1 MAQIAEIA
9 DAVAPAPTL
18 PQRIVLARGWTR
30 RAIAF
35 CAGAAGALALAPF
48 DFIPAMFAPLA
59 VAVWLIDGAADGEDS
74 PRFALAPI
82 LSAAGAGWWLGFGY
96 FVAGLWWMG
105 AAMLVEADQFAWALP
120 LAVFG
125 LPAILALFPAAG
137 FAAARLLWSRGGLR
151 VFALAAGLSAAE
163 WLRGHLFT
171 GFPWN
176 DFGMA
181 LAGAGPLAQ
190 SASLVGLYGLDI
202 LAIVIF
208 AAPATLIDRASRGAG
223 RINWTMLTAT
233 FLAMLMLAYGVF
245 RLGANQTEYV
255 DGVKL
260 RLMQPNL
267 PQDAKFRPENGANIL
282 RHYLALSERAS
293 NESASGLAE
302 FTHLV
307 WPESAFPY
315 IISQKPQ
322 TLAAIA
328 RALNGGVLLTGAA
341 RAEGDGDGR
350 RGRIFNS
357 IEALR
362 GETIVAFY
370 DKIHLVPFGEYLPL
384 EELLRPLG
392 INHLVPGIWDR
403 GAGPRL
409 LFAPGLPLVAPLVCY
424 EAIFSGDAIER
435 GAQRPRLFL
444 NVTNDG
450 WFGRTTGPY
459 QHLAQARLRAIEE
472 GLPMIRV
479 ANTGV
484 SAIIDAYGRILQS
497 LPLGEEGVIDGRLPR
512 EAAPTAFAI
521 YGALTFPAL
530 LALSTALALVGV
542 ARRQPSPPARALAVR
557 RGPAPMPP
565 GPQCRPSDAKR
576 SSRDGA

>member
-1 MAQIAEIA
+1 MAQLAEIA
-9 DAVAPAPTL
+9 DAGATAPSL

-48 DFIPAMFAPLA
+48 DFIPAMFATLT
-59 VAVWLIDGAADGEDS
+59 VAVWLIDGAAES
-74 PRFALAPI
+74 ENSNRFALAPI

-125 LPAILALFPAAG
+125 LPAVLALFPAAG
-137 FAAARLLWSRGGLR
+137 FAAARLLWSTGGAR
-151 VFALAAGLSAAE
+151 VFALAAGLGAAE

-176 DFGMA
+176 DFGMT

-190 SASLVGLYGLDI
+190 TASLVGLYGLDI

-208 AAPATLIDRASRGAG
+208 AAPATLIDRRPRGAG
-223 RINWTMLTAT
+223 RINWTMLGAT
-233 FLAMLMLAYGVF
+233 VLAVLMLAYGAF
-245 RLGANQTEYV
+245 RLGANETEYV
-255 DGVKL
+255 EGVTL

-267 PQDAKFRPENGANIL
+267 PQDAKFRPENGEWIL
-282 RHYLALSERAS
+282 RRYLALSEGATEARP
-293 NESASGLAE
+293 SGLAGV
-302 FTHLV
+302 THLI

-315 IISQKPQ
+315 VLSNHPEAV
-322 TLAAIA
+322 TAIA
-328 RALNGGVLLTGAA
+328 RALKGGMLLTGAA
-341 RAEGDGDGR
+341 RAEGEGGGR

-357 IEALR
+357 IEALQ
-362 GETIVAFY
+362 GETILAFY
-370 DKIHLVPFGEYLPL
+370 DKVHLVPFGEYLPL

-409 LFAPGLPLVAPLVCY
+409 LAAPGLPPIAPLICY
-424 EAIFSGDAIER
+424 EAIFSGETIQP
-435 GAQRPRLFL
+435 GAAERPRLFL

-450 WFGRTTGPY
+450 WFGHTTGPY

-484 SAIIDAYGRILQS
+484 SAIIDAYGRMLQS
-497 LPLGEEGVIDGRLPR
+497 LPLGQEGVIDGRLPK
-512 EAAPTAFAI
+512 EAASTAFALH
-521 YGALTFPAL
+521 GALAFPLL
-530 LALSTALALVGV
+530 LAAATALALLGA
-542 ARRQPSPPARALAVR
+542 ARR
-557 RGPAPMPP
+557 
-565 GPQCRPSDAKR
+565 
-576 SSRDGA
+576 

>member
-1 MAQIAEIA
+1 MAQIAETA
-9 DAVAPAPTL
+9 DARAPALTL
-18 PQRIVLARGWTR
+18 PQRIVLARGWSR

-48 DFIPAMFAPLA
+48 DVIPAMFVPLT
-59 VAVWLIDGAADGEDS
+59 VAVWLIDGAADDKNTKR
-74 PRFALAPI
+74 PALAPI

-120 LAVFG
+120 FAVFG
-125 LPAILALFPAAG
+125 LPAVLALFPAAG
-137 FAAARLLWSRGGLR
+137 FAAARLLWSPGSLR
-151 VFALAAGLSAAE
+151 VFALAAGLGAAE

-181 LAGAGPLAQ
+181 LAGAGPMAQ
-190 SASLVGLYGLDI
+190 TASLVGLHGLDI
-202 LAIVIF
+202 IAIVMF
-208 AAPATLIDRASRGAG
+208 AAPATLVDRAPGGVR
-223 RINWTMLTAT
+223 RIHGTMLAAT
-233 FLAMLMLAYGVF
+233 GLAMLMLAYGAL
-245 RLGANQTEYV
+245 RIGANQTEYI
-255 DGVKL
+255 DGVTL

-267 PQDAKFRPENGANIL
+267 PQDAKFRPENGENIL
-282 RHYLALSERAS
+282 RRYLALSQRATDERP
-293 NESASGLAE
+293 SGLAGV
-302 FTHLV
+302 THLV

-322 TLAAIA
+322 ALAAIA
-328 RALNGGVLLTGAA
+328 RALKGSVLLTGAA
-341 RAEGDGDGR
+341 RAEGEGDGR

-357 IEALR
+357 IEAIR
-362 GETIVAFY
+362 GEAIVAFY

-384 EELLRPLG
+384 EGWLRPLG
-392 INHLVPGIWDR
+392 INQLVPGIWDR

-409 LFAPGLPLVAPLVCY
+409 LAAPGLPPVAPLICY

-435 GAQRPRLFL
+435 GAERPRLFL

-450 WFGRTTGPY
+450 WFGLTTGPY

-479 ANTGV
+479 ANTGA

-512 EAAPTAFAI
+512 EAAPTVFAAFGAMAFAV
-521 YGALTFPAL
+521 L
-530 LALSTALALVGV
+530 LALATMLALIGA
-542 ARRQPSPPARALAVR
+542 ARR
-557 RGPAPMPP
+557 
-565 GPQCRPSDAKR
+565 
-576 SSRDGA
+576 

>member
-9 DAVAPAPTL
+9 SARASAPTIL
-18 PQRIVLARGWTR
+18 QRIVLARGWTR

-48 DFIPAMFAPLA
+48 DVVPAMFAPLT

-74 PRFALAPI
+74 PRFALAP
-82 LSAAGAGWWLGFGY
+82 LVSAAGAGWWLGFGY

-125 LPAILALFPAAG
+125 LPAVLAIFPAAG
-137 FAAARLLWSRGGLR
+137 FALARLLWSPGGVR
-151 VFALAAGLSAAE
+151 VFALAAGLGAAE

-181 LAGAGPLAQ
+181 LTSAGPMAQ
-190 SASLVGLYGLDI
+190 TASLVGLHGLDI
-202 LAIVIF
+202 IAIVIF
-208 AAPATLIDRASRGAG
+208 AAPATLIDRAPRGAR
-223 RINWTMLTAT
+223 RIGGTMRAAAA
-233 FLAMLMLAYGVF
+233 LAMLMFAYGVF
-245 RLGANQTEYV
+245 RLGANMTEYV
-255 DGVKL
+255 DGVTL

-267 PQDAKFRPENGANIL
+267 PQDAKFRPENGAKIL
-282 RHYLALSERAS
+282 HHYLALSERAT
-293 NESASGLAE
+293 SARTSGLADV
-302 FTHLV
+302 THLV

-315 IISQKPQ
+315 VISRHPEA
-322 TLAAIA
+322 LAAIA
-328 RALNGGVLLTGAA
+328 RALKGGVLLTGAA
-341 RAEGDGDGR
+341 RAENDGDGR
-350 RGRIFNS
+350 SRIFNS
-357 IEALR
+357 IEALK
-362 GETIVAFY
+362 GESIVAFY
-370 DKIHLVPFGEYLPL
+370 DKVHLVPFGEYLPL
-384 EELLRPLG
+384 EDALRPLG

-409 LFAPGLPLVAPLVCY
+409 LVAPGLPPIAPLICY
-424 EAIFSGDAIER
+424 EAIFPGEAIER

-444 NVTNDG
+444 NLTNDG

-497 LPLGEEGVIDGRLPR
+497 LPLGEEGLIDGRLPR
-512 EAAPTAFAI
+512 EAAPTVFAT
-521 YGALTFPAL
+521 YGALAFPAL
-530 LALSTALALVGV
+530 LAAATALALLGV
-542 ARRQPSPPARALAVR
+542 ARR
-557 RGPAPMPP
+557 
-565 GPQCRPSDAKR
+565 RP
-576 SSRDGA
+576 

>member
-1 MAQIAEIA
+1 MAQIAEIV
-9 DAVAPAPTL
+9 DAGAPASTL
-18 PQRIVLARGWTR
+18 PQRIILARGWTR

-35 CAGAAGALALAPF
+35 LAGATGALALAPF
-48 DFIPAMFAPLA
+48 DVIPAMFVPLT
-59 VAVWLIDGAADGEDS
+59 VAVWLIDGAADVKATK
-74 PRFALAPI
+74 RLALAPI
-82 LSAAGAGWWLGFGY
+82 LSAADAGWWLGFGY

-125 LPAILALFPAAG
+125 LPAVLALFPAAG
-137 FAAARLLWSRGGLR
+137 FAAARILWSPGGWR
-151 VFALAAGLSAAE
+151 VFALAAGLGAAE

-181 LAGAGPLAQ
+181 IAGAGPLAQ
-190 SASLVGLYGLDI
+190 TAALVGLHGLDI

-208 AAPATLIDRASRGAG
+208 AAPATLVDRAPDGAR
-223 RINWTMLTAT
+223 RIHATMLAATA
-233 FLAMLMLAYGVF
+233 LAMLMLAYGAF
-245 RLGANQTEYV
+245 RLGANRTEFV
-255 DGVKL
+255 DGVTL

-267 PQDAKFRPENGANIL
+267 PQDAKFRPENGEKIL
-282 RHYLALSERAS
+282 RRYLALSERATS
-293 NESASGLAE
+293 ERPSGLAE
-302 FTHLV
+302 VTHLV

-315 IISQKPQ
+315 IISHKPEA
-322 TLAAIA
+322 LATIA
-328 RALNGGVLLTGAA
+328 HALKATVLLTGAA
-341 RAEGDGDGR
+341 RAEGEGDGR

-384 EELLRPLG
+384 EEWLRPLG
-392 INHLVPGIWDR
+392 INQLVPGIWDR
-403 GAGPRL
+403 GGGPRL
-409 LFAPGLPLVAPLVCY
+409 LAAPGLPPIAPLICY
-424 EAIFSGDAIER
+424 EAIFPGEAIAR

-444 NVTNDG
+444 NLTNDG
-450 WFGRTTGPY
+450 WFGRTPGPY
-459 QHLAQARLRAIEE
+459 QHMAQARLRAIEE

-512 EAAPTAFAI
+512 DAAPTVFAAF
-521 YGALTFPAL
+521 GALAFPAL
-530 LALSTALALVGV
+530 LALSAALAWIGA
-542 ARRQPSPPARALAVR
+542 ARR
-557 RGPAPMPP
+557 
-565 GPQCRPSDAKR
+565 
-576 SSRDGA
+576 

>member
-1 MAQIAEIA
+1 MAQLAEIA
-9 DAVAPAPTL
+9 DAGAPANSL

-48 DFIPAMFAPLA
+48 DVIPAMFAPLT
-59 VAVWLIDGAADGEDS
+59 VAVWLIDGATEDENS
-74 PRFALAPI
+74 NRFALAPI

-125 LPAILALFPAAG
+125 LPAVLALFPAAG
-137 FAAARLLWSRGGLR
+137 FAAARLLWSTGGAR
-151 VFALAAGLSAAE
+151 VFALAAGLGAAE

-190 SASLVGLYGLDI
+190 TASLVGLYGLDI

-208 AAPATLIDRASRGAG
+208 AAPATLIDRRPRGAG
-223 RINWTMLTAT
+223 RINWTMLGAT
-233 FLAMLMLAYGVF
+233 VLAMLMLAYGAF
-245 RLGANQTEYV
+245 RLGANETEYV
-255 DGVKL
+255 EGVTL

-267 PQDAKFRPENGANIL
+267 PQDAKFRPENGPKIL
-282 RHYLALSERAS
+282 RHYLALSEGA
-293 NESASGLAE
+293 GLAGI
-302 FTHLV
+302 THLI

-315 IISQKPQ
+315 VLSNHPEAV
-322 TLAAIA
+322 TAIA
-328 RALNGGVLLTGAA
+328 RALKGRVLLTGAA
-341 RAEGDGDGR
+341 RAEGEGGGR

-357 IEALR
+357 IEALQ
-362 GETIVAFY
+362 GETILAFY
-370 DKIHLVPFGEYLPL
+370 DKVHLVPFGEYLPL

-409 LFAPGLPLVAPLVCY
+409 LAAPGLPPVAPLICY
-424 EAIFSGDAIER
+424 EAIFSGETIQPDFAE
-435 GAQRPRLFL
+435 RPRLFL

-450 WFGRTTGPY
+450 WFGHTTGPF

-497 LPLGEEGVIDGRLPR
+497 LPLGQEGVIDGRLPK
-512 EAAPTAFAI
+512 EAASTAFAL
-521 YGALTFPAL
+521 YGAWAFPSL
-530 LALSTALALVGV
+530 LAAATALALLGV
-542 ARRQPSPPARALAVR
+542 ARR
-557 RGPAPMPP
+557 
-565 GPQCRPSDAKR
+565 
-576 SSRDGA
+576 

>member
-1 MAQIAEIA
+1 MTQIAEISG
-9 DAVAPAPTL
+9 APASAQSL
-18 PQRIVLARGWTR
+18 PQRIVLARGWAR
-30 RAIAF
+30 HAIAF
-35 CAGAAGALALAPF
+35 GAGATGALALAPF
-48 DFIPAMFAPLA
+48 DFTPAMFVPLT
-59 VAVWLIDGAADGEDS
+59 VAVWLIDGAAGKTDS
-74 PRFALAPI
+74 RRLALAPI

-125 LPAILALFPAAG
+125 LPAVLALFTAAG
-137 FAAARLLWSRGGLR
+137 FAAARLLWSPGGAR
-151 VFALAAGLSAAE
+151 VFALAAGLGGAE

-190 SASLVGLYGLDI
+190 TASLVGLYGLDVI
-202 LAIVIF
+202 AVVIF
-208 AAPATLIDRASRGAG
+208 AAPATLSDRAPAGVCRISGTMATAAALALLMFAFGA
-223 RINWTMLTAT
+223 
-233 FLAMLMLAYGVF
+233 Y
-245 RLGANQTEYV
+245 RLGGNETEYV
-255 DGVKL
+255 NGVAL

-267 PQDAKFRPENGANIL
+267 PQDAKFRPENGPNIL
-282 RHYLALSERAS
+282 RHYLALSQRPTSERP
-293 NESASGLAE
+293 SGLAE
-302 FTHLV
+302 VTHLV

-315 IISQKPQ
+315 IISKRPEAL
-322 TLAAIA
+322 TAIA
-328 RALNGGVLLTGAA
+328 GALKDAVLLTGAA
-341 RAEGDGDGR
+341 RAEGDGGGR

-357 IEALR
+357 IEALK

-370 DKIHLVPFGEYLPL
+370 DKMHLVPFGEYLPL
-384 EELLRPLG
+384 EEALRPLG
-392 INHLVPGIWDR
+392 VHHLVPGIWDR

-409 LFAPGLPLVAPLVCY
+409 LAAPGLPPVAPLICY
-424 EAIFSGDAIER
+424 EAIFSGEAVQRDAAER
-435 GAQRPRLFL
+435 PQLFL

-450 WFGRTTGPY
+450 WFGHTTGPY

-497 LPLGEEGVIDGRLPR
+497 LPLGQEGLIDGRLPSA
-512 EAAPTAFAI
+512 AAPTVFATS
-521 YGALTFPAL
+521 GALAFPIL
-530 LALSTALALVGV
+530 LALATALALSGT
-542 ARRQPSPPARALAVR
+542 AH
-557 RGPAPMPP
+557 RGA
-565 GPQCRPSDAKR
+565 
-576 SSRDGA
+576 

>member
-1 MAQIAEIA
+1 
-9 DAVAPAPTL
+9 
-18 PQRIVLARGWTR
+18 
-30 RAIAF
+30 
-35 CAGAAGALALAPF
+35 
-48 DFIPAMFAPLA
+48 MFAPLT
-59 VAVWLIDGAADGEDS
+59 VAVWLIDGAAEGENS
-74 PRFALAPI
+74 NRFALAPI

-125 LPAILALFPAAG
+125 LPAVLALFPAAG
-137 FAAARLLWSRGGLR
+137 FAAARLLWSTGGAR
-151 VFALAAGLSAAE
+151 VFALAAGLGASE

-181 LAGAGPLAQ
+181 LAGAGPMAQ
-190 SASLVGLYGLDI
+190 TASLVGLYGLDI

-208 AAPATLIDRASRGAG
+208 AAPATLIDRRPRGAG
-223 RINWTMLTAT
+223 RINGTMLGAT
-233 FLAMLMLAYGVF
+233 VLAMLMLAYGAF
-245 RLGANQTEYV
+245 RLGANETEYV
-255 DGVKL
+255 EGVTL

-267 PQDAKFRPENGANIL
+267 PQDAKFRPENGPKIL
-282 RHYLALSERAS
+282 RHYLALSEGATEARP
-293 NESASGLAE
+293 SGLAGV
-302 FTHLV
+302 THLI

-315 IISQKPQ
+315 VLSNHPEAV
-322 TLAAIA
+322 TAIA
-328 RALNGGVLLTGAA
+328 RALKGRVLLTGAA
-341 RAEGDGDGR
+341 RAEGEGGGR

-357 IEALR
+357 IEALQ
-362 GETIVAFY
+362 GETILAFY
-370 DKIHLVPFGEYLPL
+370 DKVHLVPFGEYLPL

-409 LFAPGLPLVAPLVCY
+409 LAAPGLPPIAPLICY
-424 EAIFSGDAIER
+424 EAIFSAETIQPNAAE
-435 GAQRPRLFL
+435 RPRLFL

-450 WFGRTTGPY
+450 WFGHTTGPY

-497 LPLGEEGVIDGRLPR
+497 LPLGQEGVIDGRLPK
-512 EAAPTAFAI
+512 EAASTAFAL
-521 YGALTFPAL
+521 YGAWAFPLL
-530 LALSTALALVGV
+530 LAAATGLALIGV
-542 ARRQPSPPARALAVR
+542 ARR
-557 RGPAPMPP
+557 
-565 GPQCRPSDAKR
+565 
-576 SSRDGA
+576 